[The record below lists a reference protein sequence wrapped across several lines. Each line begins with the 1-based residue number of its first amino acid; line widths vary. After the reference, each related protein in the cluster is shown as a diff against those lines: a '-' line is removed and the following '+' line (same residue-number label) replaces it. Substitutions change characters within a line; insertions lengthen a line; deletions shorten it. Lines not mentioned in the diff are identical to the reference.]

1 MTDIL
6 SKIRLLF
13 NISTNGTLWTFK
25 REVSL
30 SEICRS
36 KTLLV
41 WIQNKIGWWQVCAG
55 VFFFIKAFVFLILHD
70 TLCPKFHIFAQDA
83 AGFKWDIAA
92 GFIRQKMFS
101 GQICL
106 NLHLTMTIHFTS
118 SLLGVAIY
126 LIRAHTPHCTHWLG
140 YALINS
146 DWAAQFA
153 LVATGSMLAC

>member
-1 MTDIL
+1 MTDL
-6 SKIRLLF
+6 DFCSTSAPMGPYELLNVRF
-13 NISTNGTLWTFK
+13 
-25 REVSL
+25 
-30 SEICRS
+30 
-36 KTLLV
+36 LLV
-41 WIQNKIGWWQVCAG
+41 KSAAPKRSWYEYRTKLGDGRCVL